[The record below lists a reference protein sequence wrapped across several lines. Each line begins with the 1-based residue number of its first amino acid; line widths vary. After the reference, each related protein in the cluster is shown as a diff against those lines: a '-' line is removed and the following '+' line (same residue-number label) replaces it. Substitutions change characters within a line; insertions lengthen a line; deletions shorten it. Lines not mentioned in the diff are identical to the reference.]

1 MNISDVLSED
11 MVLIDVDADS
21 KRHVLEQIARSAA
34 ERFALDKNAVFEA
47 LWERENLGTT
57 GYGGGA
63 AFPHARLAGLSKTVS
78 GFVRLNHPI
87 DYDTVDSTRV
97 DLLAF
102 LLSPEQSGEDH
113 LQALAVFSR
122 VLKNA
127 QTCQDIRQ
135 ARTAGEVYRL
145 LQK

>member
-21 KRHVLEQIARSAA
+21 KRRVLEHIADCAA
-34 ERFALDKNAVFEA
+34 AQFILDRNAVFEA

-63 AFPHARLAGLSKTVS
+63 AFPHARLAGLTKTVS
-78 GFVRLNHPI
+78 GFVRLNRPI
-87 DYDTVDSTRV
+87 DYDAMDNKQV

-102 LLSPEQSGEDH
+102 LLSPEHSGEDH

-122 VLKNA
+122 VLKNTA
-127 QTCQDIRQ
+127 TCHDIRQ
-135 ARTAGEVYRL
+135 ARTASEVYRL